1 MFVDHSDKGMM
12 KAAVEAGVSAAM
24 PEAEQRM
31 IDLPEREG
39 YRQFP

>member
-1 MFVDHSDKGMM
+1 MFVDYSDKGMI
-12 KAAVEAGVSAAM
+12 KAAVEAGVFSAM
-24 PEAEQRM
+24 LEAWQRM